1 MSAGAVESCCTNG
14 SLLSKVSNETNCDF
28 VCAGGRSESA
38 SDALTAP
45 AAVAVVGV
53 ALVGVVA
60 LDAVA
65 AVGCTATYGVE
76 DEEPPCSVF
85 NVRGPR
91 KARRARRI
99 TPPTMAIFFCLRA
112 FCA

>member
-1 MSAGAVESCCTNG
+1 V
-14 SLLSKVSNETNCDF
+14 
-28 VCAGGRSESA
+28 
-38 SDALTAP
+38 LTAT
-45 AAVAVVGV
+45 AAAAATAV

-60 LDAVA
+60 LEAVA
-65 AVGCTATYGVE
+65 AVGCTATYGV
-76 DEEPPCSVF
+76 DAEEPPCSDF

-91 KARRARRI
+91 KTRRARRI